1 MISDGDWTEL
11 YVPANPALSLHSR
24 AAIGRGALA
33 AAGDPAQTTINDAP
47 PTEHD
52 GRIVRIVRRGRR

>member
-11 YVPANPALSLHSR
+11 HVPAKSGALHSR

-52 GRIVRIVRRGRR
+52 GRIVRIVKRGRR